1 MESTLLILTTDSPP
15 RSGIAWGT
23 LVDPASRAVVVVTGV
38 AKAEA
43 AVAVAKVDTIIIT
56 TVAFNRSILDPRT
69 GVCLKSHLT
78 RALPLSLT
86 QGITMITIPAP
97 NTGRLGAEVAML
109 AVGLAAV
116 PMGVEDARV
125 EDPIEEI

>member
-1 MESTLLILTTDSPP
+1 M
-15 RSGIAWGT
+15 
-23 LVDPASRAVVVVTGV
+23 

-56 TVAFNRSILDPRT
+56 TVVFNRSILDPRT
-69 GVCLKSHLT
+69 GACLKSHMT

-86 QGITMITIPAP
+86 QGITMITIPAL
-97 NTGRLGAEVAML
+97 NIGRLGAKVAML

>member
-1 MESTLLILTTDSPP
+1 MESTLLTLTTDSPP

-23 LVDPASRAVVVVTGV
+23 LVDPASRAVVTGV

>member
-1 MESTLLILTTDSPP
+1 MESTLLTLTTDSPP
-15 RSGIAWGT
+15 KSGIAWGP
-23 LVDPASRAVVVVTGV
+23 LVDPASRAVVTGV

-56 TVAFNRSILDPRT
+56 TVVFNRSILNPRT
-69 GVCLKSHLT
+69 GACLKSHLT

-86 QGITMITIPAP
+86 LQGITMLTIPAP

-109 AVGLAAV
+109 AEGLAAE

>member
-1 MESTLLILTTDSPP
+1 MESTLLTLTTDSPP
-15 RSGIAWGT
+15 RSGIAWGP
-23 LVDPASRAVVVVTGV
+23 LVDPASRAVVTGV

-56 TVAFNRSILDPRT
+56 TVVFNRSILNPRT
-69 GVCLKSHLT
+69 GACLKSHLT
-78 RALPLSLT
+78 RTLPLSLM

-109 AVGLAAV
+109 AEGLAAE

-125 EDPIEEI
+125 EDPIEER

>member
-1 MESTLLILTTDSPP
+1 MCRGSNGVKVHVKQRLRRRIYT
-15 RSGIAWGT
+15 RS
-23 LVDPASRAVVVVTGV
+23 VSKAVQRPSGP
-38 AKAEA
+38 
-43 AVAVAKVDTIIIT
+43 IIT
-56 TVAFNRSILDPRT
+56 TVVFNRSILDPRT
-69 GVCLKSHLT
+69 GACLKSHLT

-86 QGITMITIPAP
+86 LQGITMLTIPAP

-109 AVGLAAV
+109 AEGLAAE